1 MLRPV
6 EVLHDRQ
13 RVVIRALLLVQGL
26 RVDRHVR
33 GGVIGYGARRI
44 TSALIIHLT
53 TAKTVL
59 VKNTAWRVLLGR
71 LDHAISVCFHHF
83 LATARLARHRLPHV
97 AAGAA
102 VPLRLVVAIFTLP
115 IYGGAHAVLL
125 CSTQHVS

>member
-1 MLRPV
+1 MLGPV

-13 RVVIRALLLVQGL
+13 RVVIGALLLVQGL
-26 RVDRHVR
+26 RIDRHVR
-33 GGVIGYGARRI
+33 GGVVGYGARRI
-44 TSALIIHLT
+44 TRALIIHLA

-59 VKNTAWRVLLGR
+59 VKNTARRMMLGR
-71 LDHAISVCFHHF
+71 LNHAVSVCFHHF

-97 AAGAA
+97 AAGTA

-115 IYGGAHAVLL
+115 FYGGAHAVLL